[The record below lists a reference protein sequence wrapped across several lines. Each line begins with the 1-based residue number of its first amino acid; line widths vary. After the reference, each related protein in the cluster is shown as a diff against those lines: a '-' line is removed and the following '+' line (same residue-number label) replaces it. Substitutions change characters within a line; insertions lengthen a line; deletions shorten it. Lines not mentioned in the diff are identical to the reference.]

1 MQFADS
7 FLPVTTKIQIVV
19 GGSDE
24 SGQQF
29 TFDNAVD
36 IDDDDDYDGGNYGT
50 AAAGIAHPGAVANFA
65 NFDDVS
71 FESNFDFGFHTAD
84 ATSMNAETTGGE
96 RAQSPASSSA
106 SIGGTVASA
115 TGIAHPGAVANF
127 ANFDDVSFE
136 GNFDTVS
143 AIASVVNSDLFA
155 DFGPS
160 SNNFDD
166 IKQS

>member
-1 MQFADS
+1 M
-7 FLPVTTKIQIVV
+7 V

-29 TFDNAVD
+29 TFDNADD
-36 IDDDDDYDGGNYGT
+36 IDDDDDYDGGNYG
-50 AAAGIAHPGAVANFA
+50 AA
-65 NFDDVS
+65 VS
-71 FESNFDFGFHTAD
+71 IT
-84 ATSMNAETTGGE
+84 
-96 RAQSPASSSA
+96 
-106 SIGGTVASA
+106 
-115 TGIAHPGAVANF
+115 HPGAVANF

-136 GNFDTVS
+136 GNFDFGFQTTDSSSMNADTLAGGERAQSPASSSTSIGSTNASAVDITHPGVVANFANFDDVSFEANFETVTTIS
-143 AIASVVNSDLFA
+143 SSGPLDGVSNTTETDLF